1 DIPKKPSTPPQ
12 QLFEG
17 PPVPKPSAASLRGAR
32 PGAIPK
38 PTVQLKPGQI
48 PAIRFDTPVYD
59 FGRVL
64 SGSKVNHDYWFTN
77 DGSGPVEIL
86 AVKPSCGCT
95 ASGDFDRI
103 VEPGES
109 GRIPIEVDTAKL
121 KGSVTKSVT
130 IHTNIAAP
138 NKTVLLQIK
147 GDVWNL
153 IEVRPTAANFGKLTG
168 TAQRKLVITNNS
180 EQVAELSDIQSNS
193 PMFKAEI
200 RVIEPGKKFELIVT
214 AQATGSGQASG
225 KITMSTGIADHPT
238 LEVFANAHVP
248 PAVEVGPRLIK
259 LRPAAP
265 GTQQKQRVYVR
276 NNQPEKPLEITDLK
290 VSNPDIKL
298 SLDEQVPGTKFQI
311 ILEFPDGYRAPPGGD
326 RLTFSTNA
334 ASMPTVQVPILQTGG
349 RIARRPAPR
358 QNNPPAAAVNK
369 PDQTGTNR

>member
-1 DIPKKPSTPPQ
+1 M
-12 QLFEG
+12 QLE
-17 PPVPKPSAASLRGAR
+17 
-32 PGAIPK
+32 
-38 PTVQLKPGQI
+38 PGQI

-59 FGRVL
+59 FGRVQ
-64 SGSKVNHDYWFTN
+64 SGSKVKHDYWFTN

-95 ASGDFDRI
+95 ASGDFDMI
-103 VEPGES
+103 VQPGES

-121 KGSVTKSVT
+121 RGSINKSVT

-147 GDVWNL
+147 GEVWNL
-153 IEVRPTAANFGKLTG
+153 IEVEPRAAAFGKLTG

-180 EQVAELSDIQSNS
+180 DQAADLHDIQCDS

-214 AQATGSGQASG
+214 AQATGSGQTSG
-225 KITMSTGIADHPT
+225 KITMSTGITEHPT
-238 LEVFANAHVP
+238 LEVFVNAHVP
-248 PAVEVGPRLIK
+248 PAVEVQPRLIK

-265 GTQQKQRVYVR
+265 GTQYKQRVYVR
-276 NNQPEKPLEITDLK
+276 NNQPEKPLQITDLK

-298 SLDEQVPGTKFQI
+298 SLDEQVTGTKFHI

-326 RLTFSTNA
+326 MLTFSTSA
-334 ASMPTVQVPILQTGG
+334 ASMPTVQVPILQSGG

-358 QNNPPAAAVNK
+358 QNDRPAATVKK
-369 PDQTGTNR
+369 PNPTETNR